1 MEALKLLMQGR
12 GAGGGRGGR
21 AHDRCLPD
29 VNKNLEGFNRG
40 RFIKNVERFRAELKD
55 VRDVLV
61 V

>member
-12 GAGGGRGGR
+12 GAGEGGEH
-21 AHDRCLPD
+21 ANDRCLAD

-40 RFIKNVERFRAELKD
+40 KFIKNVERFRAELKD